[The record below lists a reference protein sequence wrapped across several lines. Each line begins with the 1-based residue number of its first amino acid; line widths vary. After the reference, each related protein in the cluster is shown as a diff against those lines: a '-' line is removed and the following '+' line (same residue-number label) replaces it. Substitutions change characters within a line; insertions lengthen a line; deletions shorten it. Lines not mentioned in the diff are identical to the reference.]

1 MTNPERLTIA
11 VNGENPKEVK
21 RKLVGLLRDLSID
34 SHKYRI
40 YVDEGSKTII
50 KLIIDE
56 LYVEQFIYEGLNN
69 QIQFIGTSEKVRRIL
84 NLLSLDY
91 EDLDDSREFKKSENE
106 TVNKVQEEI
115 ISFVN
120 LDPATIKMSKILDS
134 TNLTD
139 IIEDSSQ
146 MIVQGEDVIKRA
158 KEVIVNRTEK
168 EIADAIRGSN
178 DNPRNA
184 KKSIKILKKILF
196 ESFLQSNNFLDLSE
210 KAGMN
215 ILELCKKNVI
225 LNEELIEIIQNRNVN
240 GFIRIKAAAVYVDN
254 LYKRS
259 KMTDG
264 HLKGID
270 FLDLKLF
277 YQQNQNTFDNF
288 EIKNLLYV
296 FNRI

>member
-11 VNGENPKEVK
+11 VNGEKPNEVK
-21 RKLVGLLRDLSID
+21 RKLVGILRDLSID

-56 LYVEQFIYEGLNN
+56 LYVESLIYEGLNN
-69 QIQFIGTSEKVRRIL
+69 QIQFISTSEKVRRIL

-91 EDLDDSREFKKSENE
+91 EDLEDPRELKNFENE
-106 TVNKVQEEI
+106 TVDQVQEEI
-115 ISFVN
+115 TSFVN

-139 IIEDSSQ
+139 VIEDSVQ
-146 MIVQGEDVIKRA
+146 MIVQGEDIILRA
-158 KEVIVNRTEK
+158 KAVIVNRIEK
-168 EIADAIRGSN
+168 EITDAMRSSN

-184 KKSIKILKKILF
+184 KKGIKILKKILF
-196 ESFLQSNNFLDLSE
+196 ESFLQDNNFLGLSE

-215 ILELCKKNVI
+215 ILELCKKNAV

-240 GFIRIKAAAVYVDN
+240 GFTRIKAATVYVDN
-254 LYKRS
+254 LHKRS
-259 KMTDG
+259 KMTDE

-270 FLDLKLF
+270 FSDLKLF
-277 YQQNQNTFDNF
+277 YQQNQNAFDIF